1 MLFSLKHCFFSTAS
15 RDELFLNLVME
26 YVLKILY
33 RMLKNY
39 SNAKQGMPLIYVK
52 LYTYQ
57 GACVGS
63 YCSWSLP
70 QGCEATKCLVLLFVA
85 ITLHTIRQNKATK
98 VYKYTTRS
106 MLYVYVCMDRCY

>member
-1 MLFSLKHCFFSTAS
+1 
-15 RDELFLNLVME
+15 ME

-57 GACVGS
+57 VCELPVNKCEMCVFHCATILSQFYIGGVYLGGS
-63 YCSWSLP
+63 CTFITIRNLS
-70 QGCEATKCLVLLFVA
+70 QGCEATIFFGM
-85 ITLHTIRQNKATK
+85 HQ
-98 VYKYTTRS
+98 
-106 MLYVYVCMDRCY
+106 